1 MDEQL
6 ENRLRFLRRANTE
19 TMPHSERG
27 LFDHLLG
34 TCQLLLEWGADHP
47 YVMPVCFIRF
57 IAPNTMSSVQ
67 CHLLCETRCGS

>member
-6 ENRLRFLRRANTE
+6 ENRFRFLREVNTE

-34 TCQLLLEWGADHP
+34 TRQLLVEWGARP
-47 YVMPVCFIRF
+47 
-57 IAPNTMSSVQ
+57 A
-67 CHLLCETRCGS
+67 LCDAGLFHSIFH